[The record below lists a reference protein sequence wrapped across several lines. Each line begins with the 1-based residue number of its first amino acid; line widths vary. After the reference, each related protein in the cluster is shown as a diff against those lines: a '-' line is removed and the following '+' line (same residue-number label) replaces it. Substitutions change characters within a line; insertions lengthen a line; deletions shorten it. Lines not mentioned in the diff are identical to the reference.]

1 MISAR
6 DLNRSEVKAIL
17 SQDTTL
23 RNKALLVVGFNTGF
37 RISEMLSLTIKDV
50 FNGKTVRSHVT
61 VAANNMKNK
70 KSRTIR
76 LNSDAVKILTLW
88 CKELAKQG
96 YTSDSPLFISRE
108 KTRMSVLINGVAKMC
123 EVAKAITRCQAN
135 NILKELAELAGVDT
149 TRVSSHSFRKT
160 FAKGIYIASGR
171 DLTKVQY
178 ALGHSSI
185 TITIKYLMFAISE
198 IDSLV
203 EGLSYE

>member
-6 DLNRSEVKAIL
+6 DLNRNEVKAIL
-17 SQDTTL
+17 SQDTPL

-37 RISEMLSLTIKDV
+37 RISEILSLTIKDV

-61 VAANNMKNK
+61 VAASNMKNK

-88 CKELAKQG
+88 CKHLIKQG
-96 YTSDSPLFISRE
+96 YTGDTPLFISRQTE
-108 KTRMSVLINGVAKMC
+108 QKQVFVQGIQKVCA
-123 EVAKAITRCQAN
+123 VAKALTARRVN
-135 NILKELAELAGVDT
+135 YILKELAELAGVDT
-149 TRVSSHSFRKT
+149 TRVSTHSFRKT
-160 FAKGIYIASGR
+160 FAKGIYLASGR
-171 DLTKVQY
+171 DLMKVQY
-178 ALGHSSI
+178 ALGHASI
-185 TITIKYLMFAISE
+185 TTTIKYLMFAISE

>member
-6 DLNRSEVKAIL
+6 DLNRTEVKSIL
-17 SQDTTL
+17 SQDTSL

-37 RISEMLSLTIKDV
+37 RISEILSLTIKDV

-61 VAANNMKNK
+61 VSANNMKNK

-88 CKELAKQG
+88 CKELIKQG
-96 YTSDSPLFISRE
+96 FSSDSPLFISRE
-108 KTRMSVLINGVAKMC
+108 KSRVSILVNGISKIC

-160 FAKGIYIASGR
+160 FAKGIYLASGR

>member
-23 RNKALLVVGFNTGF
+23 RNKALLVIGFNTGF

-61 VAANNMKNK
+61 VAAGNMKNK

-88 CKELAKQG
+88 CKYLAKQG
-96 YTSDSPLFISRE
+96 YTSDTPLFISRE
-108 KTRMSVLINGVAKMC
+108 KNRMPVLINGISKIC

-135 NILKELAELAGVDT
+135 NILKTLAELAGVDT